1 MSFNFDSFAI
11 KTIHMNNFN
20 CNDKQNNLC
29 ELQLK
34 KECNTTV
41 RNNLMLLKKKTRYWN
56 IIWKLASH
64 GCITFFFEL
73 KFIWIFYYQNN
84 KYEQF

>member
-1 MSFNFDSFAI
+1 
-11 KTIHMNNFN
+11 MNNFN
-20 CNDKQNNLC
+20 YNDKQNNLC
-29 ELQLK
+29 ELWLK

-56 IIWKLASH
+56 IWKLASY

-73 KFIWIFYYQNN
+73 
-84 KYEQF
+84 